1 MDNIK
6 EIITADR
13 YLVDSN
19 SELFE
24 KMAMFHNYTTHNQ
37 WPEAAKQKLI
47 DEDRPVLEID
57 ITKPKLDTYSGIERN
72 FRTGWSAAPTESND
86 REQATLITALL
97 KWHNRNRR
105 IDKVVSRVFKDGGTD
120 GVGWYGC
127 RARMGD
133 DFMGELVV
141 ERVSGFQIRFD
152 RQTLELDL
160 ADTPLLER
168 DRWMTNEQLIGYWP
182 KAEGQLATPTETM
195 DPSDLRAAF
204 SSETDDYPEEVA
216 DSWRYYI
223 DAKFRKRRVV
233 ELYQRVHELKEL
245 LINPE
250 TGEVFDLQTFFDS
263 PLGRAMWRLASIRR
277 GSQVQVK
284 SLEDIIEM
292 AKSVGYRGLTIGKK
306 PSSEI
311 HVVTFTGGL
320 VLEESRKI
328 IYKHNQYPYI
338 PSFGFVSEREDGQMY
353 YMGIV
358 EALLGLQDE
367 KNKGRSSFQD
377 ILGRAPKGGGWF
389 DESKGV
395 GKEDIV
401 KIHKP
406 GVWVGLKGK
415 PSELIEERTLN
426 YIPLLQH
433 FMERERMAEDDANRQ
448 GVSLPLQG
456 VASNSRE
463 SGFAARTRIQQ
474 SMSGI
479 AEPLEHSGDGK
490 LTLALQLISN
500 MQQFFPRAKI
510 ERIINKADLNVSDQA
525 IQKFLTD
532 FKITN
537 YDVSIDQSKDSST
550 MRAWMRQELIEIMQ
564 FAGDQAAAL
573 VPALIKLGDYP
584 DPDEILKMLGMPGNT
599 TGNNQPGNL
608 TPGPQDPLVGMG

>member
-1 MDNIK
+1 METIK

-19 SELFE
+19 AELFE
-24 KMAMFHNYTTHNQ
+24 KMALFHDYTTHNQ

-57 ITKPKLDTYSGIERN
+57 MTKPKLDTYSGIERN

-105 IDKVVSRVFKDGGTD
+105 VDKVASRVFKDGGTD

-141 ERVSGFQIRFD
+141 ERVSPFRMRFD
-152 RQTLELDL
+152 RQTEELDL
-160 ADTPLLER
+160 DDTPLLER

-182 KAEGQLATPTETM
+182 KAEGKLATPTESM

-204 SSETDDYPEEVA
+204 SRETDDYPEDVA

-233 ELYQRVHELKEL
+233 ELYQQVHKLREL
-245 LINPE
+245 LINPQ
-250 TGEVFDLQTFFDS
+250 TGEVFDLQTFFES

-277 GSQVQVK
+277 GSEVQVQ
-284 SLEDIIEM
+284 SLEDIIKM
-292 AKSVGYRGLTIGKK
+292 AQSVGYNELTIGKK
-306 PSSEI
+306 PSSEK
-311 HVVTFTGGL
+311 HVVIFTGGL

-338 PSFGFVSEREDGQMY
+338 PSFGFVGEREDGGMY

-367 KNKGRSSFQD
+367 KNKGRSQFQD
-377 ILGRAPKGGGWF
+377 MLGRAPKGGGWF

-395 GKEDIV
+395 GYKEIM
-401 KIHKP
+401 KIHKS
-406 GVWVGLKGK
+406 GEFVGLKGN
-415 PSELIEERTLN
+415 PDDLIKEREQK
-426 YIPLLQH
+426 YMPMMQH
-433 FMERERMAEDDANRQ
+433 FMERERMAEEDANRQ
-448 GVSLPLQG
+448 GVNLPLQG

-479 AEPLEHSGDGK
+479 AEPLENSNDAK
-490 LTLALQLISN
+490 LALAEQLISN
-500 MQQFFPRAKI
+500 MKQFFPRAKI
-510 ERIINKADLNVSDQA
+510 ERIINKSDLNVSDQA

-532 FKITN
+532 FKSTE
-537 YDVSIDQSKDSST
+537 YDVSIDQSKESQT
-550 MRAWMRQELIEIMQ
+550 MRAWMRQELMEIMQ
-564 FAGDQAAAL
+564 FAGERAGAL

-584 DPDEILKMLGMPGNT
+584 DPDEILSMLGVPGST
-599 TGNNQPGNL
+599 TGNNQQGNMI
-608 TPGPQDPLVGMG
+608 PGPQNQMVGMG